1 MTLDVSLTLAVLILL
16 VTAAVVFAAMSA
28 AGCLALAI
36 RRMADAIAS
45 ARHDHRTVIYGDPQ
59 HVHLSRIDADLAARR
74 TAPAAPL
81 TIDPD
86 EPNDIP
92 QGAEGDG

>member
-1 MTLDVSLTLAVLILL
+1 MTIDVSLSLAALVLA
-16 VTAAVVFAAMSA
+16 VTAAGMVATWAA
-28 AGCLALAI
+28 AGCIAMAV
-36 RRMADAIAS
+36 RRLADAIAS